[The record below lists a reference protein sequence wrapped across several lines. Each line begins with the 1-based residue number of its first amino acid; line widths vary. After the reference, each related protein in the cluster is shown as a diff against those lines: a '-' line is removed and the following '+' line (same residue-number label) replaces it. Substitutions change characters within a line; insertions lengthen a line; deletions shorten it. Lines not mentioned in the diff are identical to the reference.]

1 MNIQP
6 ETSDTDN
13 ARIAGGLAIERC
25 QQHLAHLHALM
36 HLCGQEER
44 GLDDN
49 VAKKVALIIMES
61 LQRDLSYS
69 ASILKIYK

>member
-1 MNIQP
+1 MNIRSK
-6 ETSDTDN
+6 TGSYDN
-13 ARIAGGLAIERC
+13 IRIARGLAIERC

-36 HLCGQEER
+36 HLCGHEEK

-49 VAKKVALIIMES
+49 VAEGVLIIMES

-69 ASILKIYK
+69 ASILQVAE